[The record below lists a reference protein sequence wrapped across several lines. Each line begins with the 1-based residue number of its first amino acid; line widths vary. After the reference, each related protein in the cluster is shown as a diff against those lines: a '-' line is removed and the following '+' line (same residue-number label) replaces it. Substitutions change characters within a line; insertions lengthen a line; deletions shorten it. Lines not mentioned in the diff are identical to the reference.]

1 MAEQIAVTPLR
12 RARHHDG
19 PRTAPVAREPRSG
32 GSASWL
38 GKAAGATSGSGSGK
52 LSGSP
57 RPFRIPEVVVGVL
70 LVAGCAL
77 AAVLLSQSGND
88 TSTVVVAARPI
99 DRGSIIVAD
108 DLIGAEMTG
117 ATDAMVGGA
126 DAKLLLGRVAL
137 VDIVP
142 GTPFSEAIAAVAEP
156 LAPDEALTSM
166 ALDPGQ
172 LPPDLAPNDR
182 VRMIVTSVPDATG
195 VAATTL
201 LDDLATVWS
210 VVPAPDGLSTI
221 VTLRGP
227 ISLSS
232 EVAAAYKVQLARDE
246 GL

>member
-12 RARHHDG
+12 RPRQHDG
-19 PRTAPVAREPRSG
+19 PRAAPLAHESRGSV
-32 GSASWL
+32 SASWL
-38 GKAAGATSGSGSGK
+38 GKATSAASGKGATGS
-52 LSGSP
+52 
-57 RPFRIPEVVVGVL
+57 RPFRVPEVVVGVL

-77 AAVLLSQSGND
+77 AAVLLSQSGNA
-88 TSTVVVAARPI
+88 TATVVVAARPI
-99 DRGSIIVAD
+99 DRGSTIVAD
-108 DLIGAEMTG
+108 DLVGAEMVG
-117 ATDAMVGGA
+117 ATDAMVRGA

-142 GTPFSEAIAAVAEP
+142 GTPFSQAIAAVADP

-227 ISLSS
+227 ISLSR
-232 EVAAAYKVQLARDE
+232 EVAAASRVQLARVE